1 MKNILQ
7 DQPLW
12 QEKYKQKG
20 QHAADKA

>member
-20 QHAADKA
+20 QHTADKA